1 MTHPPAAAARPPSRR
16 AEDTLAIRPFDE
28 SLPMALLR
36 GREAIMRLFRPLLAA
51 HDLTEQ
57 QWRVLRALA
66 AADAPLRIG
75 ELAEHTFLL
84 GPSLSRILANLESR
98 GLIERTKAAH
108 DQRASTVGLTEHGR
122 TLVQDIAPTSEATY
136 ALIERRF
143 GTDRLG
149 HLLDELHALAAL
161 DLEPTPSAHQTTNE
175 EEDVR

>member
-1 MTHPPAAAARPPSRR
+1 M
-16 AEDTLAIRPFDE
+16 RPFDE

-36 GREAIMRLFRPLLAA
+36 GREAAMRLFRPLLAA

-66 AADAPLRIG
+66 AAEAPVRIG
-75 ELAEHTFLL
+75 GLAEHTFLL

-98 GLIERTKAAH
+98 GVIERTKAAH
-108 DQRASTVGLTEHGR
+108 DQRASTVGLTERGR
-122 TLVQDIAPTSEATY
+122 TLVEDVAPASEATY

-143 GTDRLG
+143 GADRLG

-161 DLEPTPSAHQTTNE
+161 DLEPSRRDDPTTH
-175 EEDVR
+175 EEDVG

>member
-1 MTHPPAAAARPPSRR
+1 MSRRPADAARPRSRR
-16 AEDTLAIRPFDE
+16 PEDTLAIRPFDE

-36 GREAIMRLFRPLLAA
+36 GREAAMRLFRPLLAA

-66 AADAPLRIG
+66 AAEAPVRIG

-98 GLIERTKAAH
+98 GVIERTKAAH
-108 DQRASTVGLTEHGR
+108 DQRASTVVLNEQGR
-122 TLVQDIAPTSEATY
+122 TLVQDIAPASEATY

-143 GTDRLG
+143 GTDRLD

-161 DLEPTPSAHQTTNE
+161 DLESSRRGDPSTH
-175 EEDVR
+175 EEDVG